1 MSLYILIVI
10 GVLAGFAAGLAV
22 SFIRSGKISG
32 LKAECSNLK
41 SNLDALQL
49 SKKESEDQLRKDYTA
64 QLESLQ
70 KSKKESEEQLRKD
83 YNARIESLQAAKKE
97 SEEQLRKDY
106 NAQIESLKQE
116 RKESESSIKSEYEQ
130 NLERER
136 KNAKQ
141 LKEESDKQWE
151 VKFEKLQESLQKLT
165 AEQLGKKQEQLDESN
180 RKQMEDLMK
189 PLREKFE
196 EFKKSVEESK
206 KENAA
211 SKTSIEEKFKST
223 MELFQQ
229 SQDQAIK
236 TLKEETAKIGSDAN
250 NLSKALKG
258 DSKLQGDWGEMLL
271 SSILENSGLRKGEE
285 YFVQEN
291 IKDEEGK
298 NYRPDV
304 IVKLPEGKDIII
316 DSKVSLTAYS
326 EAVAQ
331 EDEKKKE
338 SLINEHVKSVVKHI
352 DELAAKDYIKKVNE
366 SSTGNYN
373 PIGYVLMFVPNESS
387 YICALKRDSTLG
399 QYAYKKGVI
408 LVSPSNMM
416 MALQLANNMWHIEK
430 QNKNVQKIVDKAYS
444 LYTKVSN
451 FQDSFE
457 KVSEKIESLGK
468 TFEEA
473 RKQLYSGRGSVI
485 KQVKGLTEL
494 GVNVSKDKQLTIPEA
509 FDEE

>member
-1 MSLYILIVI
+1 MIVYIIAAALI
-10 GVLAGFAAGLAV
+10 GLAAGLTV
-22 SFIRSGKISG
+22 SFIRSGRMSR
-32 LKAECSNLK
+32 LKAEYSNLE
-41 SNLDALQL
+41 NNFEALQL
-49 SKKESEDQLRKDYTA
+49 SRKETEEQLRKDYGAHIESLQKSKKESEEQLRIDFGG
-64 QLESLQ
+64 QIESLQ

-83 YNARIESLQAAKKE
+83 YS
-97 SEEQLRKDY
+97 S
-106 NAQIESLKQE
+106 QIEALRQE
-116 RKESESSIKSEYEQ
+116 KKDSESAIREEYEKR
-130 NLERER
+130 LERER
-136 KNAKQ
+136 NNSRQ
-141 LKEESDKQWE
+141 LKEESDRQWE
-151 VKFEKLQESLQKLT
+151 IKFEKLQESLQKLT
-165 AEQLGKKQEQLDESN
+165 AEQLARKQESLGESN
-180 RKQMEDLMK
+180 RRQMEELMK

-196 EFKKSVEESK
+196 EFKRSVDESK

-211 SKTSIEEKFKST
+211 SKTAIEERFKST

-229 SQDQAIK
+229 SQNQAIK
-236 TLKEETAKIGSDAN
+236 TLQEETARIGSDAN

-258 DSKLQGDWGEMLL
+258 DSKMQGDWGEMLL
-271 SSILENSGLRKGEE
+271 SSLLENSGLRKGEE

-291 IKDEEGK
+291 IKDEDGK
-298 NYRPDV
+298 NFRPDV

-326 EAVAQ
+326 EAVA
-331 EDEKKKE
+331 ENDEKKKE
-338 SLINEHVKSVVKHI
+338 SLIDEHVKSVVKHI
-352 DELAAKDYIKKVNE
+352 DELAAKDYIKKVSE
-366 SSTGNYN
+366 SVSGSYN
-373 PIGYVLMFVPNESS
+373 PVGYVLMFVPNESS
-387 YICALKRDSTLG
+387 YICALKRESGLG

-416 MALQLANNMWHIEK
+416 MALQLANNLWHVEK

-473 RKQLYSGRGSVI
+473 RKQLYSGRGAVI